1 MKVYNKLVR
10 DKIPQIIKDS
20 GKKSYC
26 HIADEKEY
34 LEALKDKINE
44 EVEEFYETPCI
55 EEMAD
60 ILEVLGALA
69 DYHGFSKYEIEKAR
83 LEKNR
88 KRGAFKNRIILEKVK
103 ELESLC
109 HLL

>member
-1 MKVYNKLVR
+1 MKIYNKLVR
-10 DKIPQIIKDS
+10 DKIPQIIEEN
-20 GKKSYC
+20 GKKSHC

-44 EVEEFYETPCI
+44 EVEEFYETPSI

-69 DYHGFSKYEIEKAR
+69 DYHGFNKDEIEKVR
-83 LEKNR
+83 LEKNK
-88 KRGAFKNRIILEKVK
+88 KRGAFINRIILEKVK
-103 ELESLC
+103 EL
-109 HLL
+109 

>member
-1 MKVYNKLVR
+1 MGIFENIVDGKLVR

-69 DYHGFSKYEIEKAR
+69 DYHGFSKYEIEKA
-83 LEKNR
+83 
-88 KRGAFKNRIILEKVK
+88 
-103 ELESLC
+103 ESEEPLKTE
-109 HLL
+109 